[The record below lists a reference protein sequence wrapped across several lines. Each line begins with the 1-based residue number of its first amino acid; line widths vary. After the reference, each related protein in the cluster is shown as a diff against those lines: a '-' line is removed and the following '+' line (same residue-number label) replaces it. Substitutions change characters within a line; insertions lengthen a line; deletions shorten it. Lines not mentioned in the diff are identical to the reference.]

1 MVKRLADV
9 VPAFKIYFFK
19 TSTKAQ
25 SIVRA
30 LPSKMSEVK
39 LTRQC

>member
-19 TSTKAQ
+19 RSTRAQ
-25 SIVRA
+25 SIARA
-30 LPSKMSEVK
+30 LPSNISEVK